1 MSRPPLNLG
10 AMAAPSVEVNV
21 ERMENLVETFNKMLG
36 VEIALQDE
44 PTGGCTDCKTFIRVP
59 FADPEAYLICE
70 HELSHLF
77 GETDLDL
84 TKEFVTKAVERLL
97 NRAKIPITSPDAI
110 PYKGKLEKIVQT
122 LWNVLED
129 WRCCS
134 LWGEIYFGGASLLT
148 QRWKDIAQHQREAE
162 AKEDLVVYLM
172 RSAAG
177 FETDGAPPE
186 FKACRPH
193 MDKARGMVELVD
205 NSACLAIT
213 ARLIDDI
220 ADELLRQNPPP
231 SSQNQNSPQQRGLNA
246 LTALGSAVKPP
257 NSGPPKPSP
266 PSTEQGI
273 GAPDVKPD
281 QTNKNLIG
289 SRVSASMMR
298 QIRKL
303 MTASDDDPDQD
314 GVTSFQKLVQA
325 GAEKMNDRIAAAK
338 AELGKNRKSEKEQ
351 STEQLSDAANSC
363 GIRAT
368 HVTPPHKLPKP
379 SKNAGNVRRYLEQ
392 IRLEQERIS
401 SASGTRVNVQKIIQA
416 KAAGN
421 LGSMPLFQRKHEV
434 GGMQLLILADVSGS
448 MAGSGLE
455 ILDQAIADVE
465 FSCKGLKVDLN
476 LWTFSTDLYFFTK
489 IGSVCAVPGMYMSL
503 TNMVRALDTAI
514 EWQKQGTGDRAVILM
529 TDGMPTHLR
538 GRKSSG
544 SALDDLAAVMKE
556 IRREGVVLSTL
567 AIGGYIE
574 LFDKVFGAGRYGL
587 VRNIEDLPAA
597 LTNAV
602 KVIIE
607 AHLKS

>member
-1 MSRPPLNLG
+1 MTRPPLNLG
-10 AMAAPSVEVNV
+10 AMAASSVEENV
-21 ERMENLVETFNKMLG
+21 ERMQNLVETFNKMLG
-36 VEIALQDE
+36 TEVALQDD
-44 PTGGCTDCKTFIRVP
+44 PNGGCTDCKTFVRVP
-59 FADPEAYLICE
+59 FMDPEAYLICE

-97 NRAKIPITSPDAI
+97 NRAKIPITSPDAT
-110 PYKGKLEKIVQT
+110 PYKGKLTKIVQT

-134 LWGEIYFGGASLLT
+134 IWGEIYYGGASLLS
-148 QRWKDIAQHQREAE
+148 QRWKDIAQYQREDE
-162 AKEDLVVYLM
+162 ARKDLVPYLM
-172 RSAAG
+172 RAAAG

-193 MDKARGMVELVD
+193 MDKARAMVELVD

-220 ADELLRQNPPP
+220 ADELLRQNPPN
-231 SSQNQNSPQQRGLNA
+231 SSLNQNSPQQRGLNA
-246 LTALGSAVKPP
+246 LAALGSAVAPPSSAPP
-257 NSGPPKPSP
+257 NPSNKPS
-266 PSTEQGI
+266 EQGI
-273 GAPDVKPD
+273 GAPDVLPD
-281 QTNKNLIG
+281 QSNKNLVG
-289 SRVSASMMR
+289 SRVSAATMR

-314 GVTSFQKLVQA
+314 GVTSFQKMVQA
-325 GAEKMNDRIAAAK
+325 GAEKMNERIAAAK

-351 STEQLSDAANSC
+351 STEQLSGAAVSC

-368 HVTPPHKLPKP
+368 HVTPPFKLPKP

-392 IRLEQERIS
+392 VRLEQERIS

-489 IGSVCAVPGMYMSL
+489 IGSVCSVPGMYMSL

-529 TDGMPTHLR
+529 TDGLPTHLR
-538 GRKSSG
+538 GRKSTG
-544 SALDDLAAVMKE
+544 SALEDLAAVMKE

-567 AIGGYIE
+567 AIGAHVE